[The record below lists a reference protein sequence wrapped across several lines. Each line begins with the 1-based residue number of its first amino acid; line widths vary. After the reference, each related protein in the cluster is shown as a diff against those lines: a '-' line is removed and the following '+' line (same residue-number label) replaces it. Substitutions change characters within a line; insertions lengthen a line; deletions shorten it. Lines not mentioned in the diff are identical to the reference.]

1 MIARAQPGAGRQTE
15 RVREQR
21 LVFGE
26 AADLYDRFRPSY
38 PDPLI
43 DDLVA
48 MAGLDGSAAVLE
60 VGAGTGKATALFAT
74 RGIPVVGVEP
84 SGEMAEVARHNLSGF
99 PEVEIEQGDFEHWD
113 PGDRRFPLVFS
124 GQAWHWVEPSVGYA
138 KARDLLLPG
147 GWLAVFWN
155 RFAWES
161 SELHEEMKGAYH
173 MAAPE
178 LTRAGGMHPSNLCPD
193 AEADW
198 EGEIAAVPGL
208 AAAEI
213 RHYEWERTYST
224 GEYVGLLGTA
234 SDVLLLDQ
242 ATRSALFAA
251 VTEVID
257 AHGGASRMVMR
268 TRLCLARRV

>member
-1 MIARAQPGAGRQTE
+1 
-15 RVREQR
+15 
-21 LVFGE
+21 VFGE

-38 PDPLI
+38 PDRLI
-43 DDLVA
+43 DEVVA
-48 MAGLDGSAAVLE
+48 LAGLDGRSAVLE
-60 VGAGTGKATALFAT
+60 VGAGTGKATALFAA

-84 SGEMAEVARHNLSGF
+84 SGEMAEVARRNLSSF
-99 PEVEIEQGDFEHWD
+99 PEVEIEQSDLEHWD
-113 PGDRRFPLVFS
+113 SGGRRFPLVLS
-124 GQAWHWVEPSVGYA
+124 AQAWHWVEPSVGYT

-155 RFAWES
+155 RFVWES
-161 SELHEEMKGAYH
+161 SELHEEMKDVYH
-173 MAAPE
+173 SAAPE

-208 AAAEI
+208 GAAEI

-234 SDVLLLDQ
+234 SDVLLLDE

-251 VTEVID
+251 VSEVID
-257 AHGGASRMVMR
+257 THGGANRMAMR
-268 TRLCLARRV
+268 TQLCLARRV